1 MACRIATITSGK
13 GGVGKTTTTGN
24 LAVALANLDKRV
36 VCLDLDI
43 GLRNLDLI
51 LGLENR
57 IVYDITDVIEGRV
70 RWRQALVRDKHLE
83 NLSLLPAAQWR
94 DKTAVT
100 EQQVKMLCDEL
111 SAEFDFILIDSP
123 AGIEDGFK
131 QAVAPA
137 TEILL
142 VATPDVSSMR
152 DADRVAG
159 IIEEARKPKP
169 KLIVNRIRDSMVQN
183 GNMLAVEDMLSL
195 LHVELIGVVP
205 EDPMVIS
212 ETNKGKM
219 VSLSR
224 RSKSGNEFNRIAR
237 RLIGE
242 PVPFAPSASISL
254 FDRFITAIG
263 WNNSSAM

>member
-1 MACRIATITSGK
+1 MTCRITTITSGK
-13 GGVGKTTTTGN
+13 GGVGKSTTTGN
-24 LAVALANLDKRV
+24 LAVALAKLNKRV

-70 RWRQALVRDKHLE
+70 RWRQALVRDKHLP

-100 EQQVKMLCDEL
+100 ECQVVKLCEEL
-111 SAEFDFILIDSP
+111 SEEFDFILIDSP

-131 QAVAPA
+131 QAIAPA
-137 TEILL
+137 NEILL
-142 VATPDVSSMR
+142 VVTPEVSSMR
-152 DADRVAG
+152 DADRVVG
-159 IIEEARKPKP
+159 ILENVRKPKP
-169 KLIVNRIRDSMVQN
+169 KLIVNRIRDSMVQR
-183 GNMLAVEDMLSL
+183 GNMLAVENMLDL
-195 LHVELIGVVP
+195 LQVELLGVIP
-205 EDPMVIS
+205 EDPLVIS
-212 ETNKGKM
+212 ETNKGTM
-219 VSLSR
+219 VALSR

-242 PVPFAPSASISL
+242 TVPFAPSASLSL
-254 FDRFITAIG
+254 FERLTNTLGFG
-263 WNNSSAM
+263 

>member
-1 MACRIATITSGK
+1 MNCRIVTITSGK
-13 GGVGKTTTTGN
+13 GGVGKSTTTGN
-24 LAVALANLDKRV
+24 LAVALAQLNQRV
-36 VCLDLDI
+36 ICLDLDI

-70 RWRQALVRDKHLE
+70 RWRQALVRDKFLQ

-100 EQQVKMLCDEL
+100 EYQICMLCKEL
-111 SAEFDFILIDSP
+111 SEEFDFILIDSP

-131 QAVAPA
+131 QAIAPA
-137 TEILL
+137 NEILL
-142 VATPDVSSMR
+142 VVTPEVSSMR

-159 IIEEARKPKP
+159 ILENAKKPKP
-169 KLIVNRIRDSMVQN
+169 KLIVNRIRDSMVKR
-183 GNMLAVEDMLSL
+183 GNMLAVENMLDL
-195 LHVELIGVVP
+195 LQVELIGVIP

-212 ETNKGKM
+212 ETNKGGL
-219 VSLSR
+219 VSLSK

-242 PVPFAPSASISL
+242 SIPFAPSASVSL
-254 FDRFITAIG
+254 FERLINTFVPG
-263 WNNSSAM
+263 